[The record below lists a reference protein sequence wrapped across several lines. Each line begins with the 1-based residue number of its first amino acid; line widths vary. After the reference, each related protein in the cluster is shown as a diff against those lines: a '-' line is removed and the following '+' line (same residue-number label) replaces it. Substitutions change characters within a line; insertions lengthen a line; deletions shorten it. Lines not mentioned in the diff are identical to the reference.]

1 MTSHNRETSS
11 ARAYHE
17 RTAHSPRSVRA
28 SGHRLDW
35 ANEPRPFKIYPDL
48 PPIALPRDFPA
59 ATLDTLAALSGGM
72 TSSDPLDLAR
82 LAAVLFLSAGV
93 TRTVRYP
100 GGGERYLR
108 AAASTGA
115 LYQTEVYVVAGAVGD
130 LAAGVY
136 HFCPGDFALRRLREG
151 DFRGALALAA
161 ADEPMA
167 ERPAILVVTAIY
179 WRNAWKYQA
188 RAYRHL
194 FWDSGT
200 MLANL
205 LASATALG
213 LEARVVTGFVD
224 LEVNALLGLDVE
236 KEAALELIPLGS
248 ADRPAPPPP
257 VISPLH
263 ATIVPLSSS
272 EVEYPLIVE
281 AHADSCLESEQE
293 VVAWRES
300 AAALGDEAAATGTL
314 VPLSAPRAAAGR
326 ALGETIQ
333 ARGSTREFSL
343 L

>member
-161 ADEPMA
+161 GDEPMA

-205 LASATALG
+205 LAVGDGLG
-213 LEARVVTGFVD
+213 LAPRVVTGFVD
-224 LEVNALLGLDVE
+224 LEVNRLLGLDPSREV
-236 KEAALELIPLGS
+236 ALELIALGPE
-248 ADRPAPPPP
+248 AAAAPAGAPPAS
-257 VISPLH
+257 IDH
-263 ATIVPLSSS
+263 ATLPLSSS
-272 EVEYPLIVE
+272 EVDYPLVRAI
-281 AHADSCLESEQE
+281 HAASSLATATAVS
-293 VVAWRES
+293 AWREG
-300 AAALGDEAAATGTL
+300 AWRETAPPAGAKLVAL
-314 VPLSAPRAAAGR
+314 PSPRER
-326 ALGETIQ
+326 
-333 ARGSTREFSL
+333 
-343 L
+343 